1 MANGPPNKAQIIE
14 RERTAWK
21 LRCQGW
27 TLQRIADHLGLSA
40 SGIWRALRRI
50 EKRELRNLSEH
61 YQGLKAQVAAQL
73 DYIVSQCSESW
84 DKSKEP
90 RRRATQKASDGE
102 EVTTSDIIEQ
112 CGDVRYLETWMK
124 AASMKMSLFGL
135 HVQPAENEVN
145 FTITELVADM
155 KRREEE
161 YESGES
167 ARKAWG
173 EQHAAEIVEAR
184 KAAKAA
190 REGAAGLE
198 RPDGQAPGVPGASP
212 DRPRVAPDGVSRGP
226 AEGGVPGG
234 GATAAMGLRAD

>member
-1 MANGPPNKAQIIE
+1 VWRI
-14 RERTAWK
+14 
-21 LRCQGW
+21 
-27 TLQRIADHLGLSA
+27 LQ
-40 SGIWRALRRI
+40 RI
-50 EKRELRNLSEH
+50 EKRELKALSEH
-61 YQGLKAQVAAQL
+61 WSGIKVQVSNQL
-73 DYIVSQCSESW
+73 DYIISQCSESW
-84 DKSKEP
+84 DRSKEP
-90 RRRATQKASDGE
+90 RKRASQKTDGDGDE
-102 EVTTSDIIEQ
+102 ITSTDVVEQ

-167 ARKAWG
+167 ARKVWG

-184 KAAKAA
+184 KAAKAAKAA

-212 DRPRVAPDGVSRGP
+212 ARPRVAPDGVSRGP
-226 AEGGVPGG
+226 A
-234 GATAAMGLRAD
+234 